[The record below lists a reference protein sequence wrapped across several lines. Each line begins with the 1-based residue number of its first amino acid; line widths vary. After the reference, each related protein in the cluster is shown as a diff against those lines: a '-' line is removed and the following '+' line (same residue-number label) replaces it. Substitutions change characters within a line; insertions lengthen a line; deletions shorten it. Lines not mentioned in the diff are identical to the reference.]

1 MYSLERKFK
10 TLRHIAD
17 KNEAYLR
24 YCELKDVVERL
35 LEKHDDSHL
44 DEEVRQ
50 TTTGVTLQRHTNL
63 FVPGA
68 MGFRSDLTSLH
79 GGLWF
84 LFSVVVCAVGI
95 ECFCLAVSVCFGMF
109 ACSTQTVSSGILKIS
124 CTSTFPGMYRSEDIS
139 FGIAER

>member
-1 MYSLERKFK
+1 MR
-10 TLRHIAD
+10 I

-35 LEKHDDSHL
+35 FEKHDDSHL

-84 LFSVVVCAVGI
+84 LFSAVVCAVGT
-95 ECFCLAVSVCFGMF
+95 ECFSLAVCVFGLGMF
-109 ACSTQTVSSGILKIS
+109 ACSAQTVSSGILKIN
-124 CTSTFPGMYRSEDIS
+124 IS
-139 FGIAER
+139 GYVPFRRHFFRNC